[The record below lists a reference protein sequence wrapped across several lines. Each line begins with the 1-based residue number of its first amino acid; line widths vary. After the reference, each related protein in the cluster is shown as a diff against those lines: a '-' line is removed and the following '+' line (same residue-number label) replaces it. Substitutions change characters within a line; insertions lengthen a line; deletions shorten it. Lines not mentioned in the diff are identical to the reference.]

1 VTNKHVVKGGYEYR
15 VIFSRADENG
25 NLLNIN
31 ERLTMRGSDS
41 DWISHPD
48 ENVDLCVLPIGPAL
62 NGFIQAGKHLLTI
75 PLSLELL
82 PTKTLI
88 KDMGC
93 MEEVTMIGYPNG
105 IWDEAN
111 NLPIVRRG
119 ITATPYRYD
128 YRGEKE
134 FLVDMAC
141 YPGSSGSPVFL
152 YNEGTYLE
160 NGAVVVGSRL
170 YLLGILRAVPIRNV
184 LGIYDCSRK
193 RSRHVELGHRH
204 QVRTPE
210 RLRPNLERA
219 LECSRIIFRS
229 PAARGVGAPE
239 RCGPR

>member
-1 VTNKHVVKGGYEYR
+1 MQLSEQLLHTTIRIEASLPSGECSVGTGFFFKFCDDGKTFVPAVVTNKHVVKGGYEYR

-152 YNEGTYLE
+152 YKEEPISRMARSSWEADSICWAFYALFPLETFSVISPYL
-160 NGAVVVGSRL
+160 RL
-170 YLLGILRAVPIRNV
+170 L
-184 LGIYDCSRK
+184 
-193 RSRHVELGHRH
+193 
-204 QVRTPE
+204 T
-210 RLRPNLERA
+210 
-219 LECSRIIFRS
+219 
-229 PAARGVGAPE
+229 
-239 RCGPR
+239 

>member
-1 VTNKHVVKGGYEYR
+1 MQLSEQLLHTTIRIEASLPSGECSVGTGFFFKFCDDGKTFVPAVVTNKHVVKGGYEYR

-111 NLPIVRRG
+111 NLPIVRRESRRLPTDT
-119 ITATPYRYD
+119 II
-128 YRGEKE
+128 
-134 FLVDMAC
+134 
-141 YPGSSGSPVFL
+141 
-152 YNEGTYLE
+152 
-160 NGAVVVGSRL
+160 GAR
-170 YLLGILRAVPIRNV
+170 RN
-184 LGIYDCSRK
+184 S
-193 RSRHVELGHRH
+193 
-204 QVRTPE
+204 
-210 RLRPNLERA
+210 
-219 LECSRIIFRS
+219 
-229 PAARGVGAPE
+229 
-239 RCGPR
+239 

>member
-1 VTNKHVVKGGYEYR
+1 MTNKHVVKGGYEYR

-128 YRGEKE
+128 YRGEK
-134 FLVDMAC
+134 VQ
-141 YPGSSGSPVFL
+141 
-152 YNEGTYLE
+152 
-160 NGAVVVGSRL
+160 
-170 YLLGILRAVPIRNV
+170 AVPLSSCTTREPI
-184 LGIYDCSRK
+184 SRMA
-193 RSRHVELGHRH
+193 RSSWEADSICWAFYALFPLETFSVISPYL
-204 QVRTPE
+204 
-210 RLRPNLERA
+210 RLLT
-219 LECSRIIFRS
+219 
-229 PAARGVGAPE
+229 
-239 RCGPR
+239 